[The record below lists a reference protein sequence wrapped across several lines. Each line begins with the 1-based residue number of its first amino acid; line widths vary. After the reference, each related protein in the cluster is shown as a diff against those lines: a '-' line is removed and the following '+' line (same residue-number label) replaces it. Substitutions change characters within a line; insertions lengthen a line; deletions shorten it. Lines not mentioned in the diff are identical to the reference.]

1 MANTI
6 IPEEQANQQWRNQNG
21 FDYKIGTFEYPDGL
35 RRYPDL
41 QNYVAFYI
49 NTRDKAAGGK
59 NNNPNNYVS
68 NERQQAE
75 NAINNFS
82 SKFSQDDITNTANY
96 LGKNAGAI
104 VGLTIGLGGILMGV
118 KVEKL
123 PALVAA
129 GALGYTVVEGID
141 IPETPFT
148 KGFSLPGL
156 KDLVKEKNL
165 SLFQSGATSRLKDV
179 ITLHISEKPVVTYGV
194 NYTNRD
200 IGALA
205 GLLIQGSAKESVFN
219 AIGTDKEFQSRLLA
233 EVAKIPQLKS
243 AGGTLSDIIELNSR
257 QKTNPFREVLF
268 ESVDYRT
275 FQFSYRFLPKTKRET
290 DKVKSIIETFKKHMH
305 PEITS
310 SKLFYIYPSEFDIK
324 YFHKDTENRYLHK
337 FARCALTDM
346 VVDYG
351 GDQFV
356 TFPDGA
362 PVEIGMTLKFQELEQ
377 MTSERI
383 KDGY

>member
-156 KDLVKEKNL
+156 KDLVKEKF
-165 SLFQSGATSRLKDV
+165 FQSDYV
-179 ITLHISEKPVVTYGV
+179 
-194 NYTNRD
+194 
-200 IGALA
+200 
-205 GLLIQGSAKESVFN
+205 
-219 AIGTDKEFQSRLLA
+219 DKHGQ
-233 EVAKIPQLKS
+233 
-243 AGGTLSDIIELNSR
+243 N
-257 QKTNPFREVLF
+257 
-268 ESVDYRT
+268 
-275 FQFSYRFLPKTKRET
+275 
-290 DKVKSIIETFKKHMH
+290 KV
-305 PEITS
+305 
-310 SKLFYIYPSEFDIK
+310 
-324 YFHKDTENRYLHK
+324 
-337 FARCALTDM
+337 
-346 VVDYG
+346 
-351 GDQFV
+351 
-356 TFPDGA
+356 
-362 PVEIGMTLKFQELEQ
+362 
-377 MTSERI
+377 
-383 KDGY
+383 

>member
-1 MANTI
+1 
-6 IPEEQANQQWRNQNG
+6 
-21 FDYKIGTFEYPDGL
+21 
-35 RRYPDL
+35 L

-129 GALGYTVVEGID
+129 GALGYAVVEGID

-165 SLFQSGATSRLKDV
+165 TLFQSGATSRLKDV
-179 ITLHISEKPVVTYGV
+179 ITLHISEKTVVTYGV

-310 SKLFYIYPSEFDIK
+310 TKLFYIYPSEFDIK